1 MVEQADARE
10 CHRHLKAVAGVDHV
24 IISNRAARLGDILH
38 TAAVRALNIVAKREE
53 RIRAKRNAIERFQP
67 RLPLLA
73 GERLRLHS
81 EELLPYA
88 IR

>member
-53 RIRAKRNAIERFQP
+53 RIR
-67 RLPLLA
+67 
-73 GERLRLHS
+73 
-81 EELLPYA
+81 
-88 IR
+88 